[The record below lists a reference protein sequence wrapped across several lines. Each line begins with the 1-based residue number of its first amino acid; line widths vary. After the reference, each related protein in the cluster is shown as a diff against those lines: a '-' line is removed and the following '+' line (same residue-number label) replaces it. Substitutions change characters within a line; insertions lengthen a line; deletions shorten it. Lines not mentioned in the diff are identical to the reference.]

1 MRKENSYIKRIILYQ
16 CLWIAVGI
24 FITFG
29 FHQLID
35 SLIIYNIDTEAELS
49 PIYKIYFGF
58 GNYFFI
64 MLGVIFIII
73 GCFYIQNK
81 EFEKYRVYFESGIK
95 YIKGE
100 VPTIG
105 EFHESLSNERLDFI
119 NIRKLILE
127 MENNYELAYKEKTDL
142 LTYLAH
148 DIKTPL
154 SNLLGYSTLLY
165 DEDNLTYEQQKKFIK
180 VIYENV
186 KSLNSLS
193 EDFFSYLKFNLNEI
207 PINIKKFDAELFL
220 KQWEEERKTLVN
232 DNVLDIRF
240 ANTSGKEINTDP
252 ELLVRILDNLVSNAN
267 KYSKK
272 GTTIIVEVEIQ
283 DKALN
288 LTVKN
293 EVENDLNVDWKLVKN
308 KFYRGDMSRNRI
320 KNNGSGVGL
329 TIVDDIVAHLN
340 GKFEVYNKDN
350 WVIASVIIPVY

>member
-1 MRKENSYIKRIILYQ
+1 MKRIILSQ
-16 CLWIAVGI
+16 CLWIAVVI
-24 FITFG
+24 FLTFA
-29 FHQLID
+29 FHRLID

-58 GNYFFI
+58 GHYFFI
-64 MLGVIFIII
+64 MLGAIIITI

-81 EFEKYRVYFESGIK
+81 QFEKYHEYFESGIK

-165 DEDNLTYEQQKKFIK
+165 DEDNLTDEQQKKFIK

-207 PINIKKFDAELFL
+207 PINIKKFDVELFL
-220 KQWEEERKTLVN
+220 KQWEEERKALLN
-232 DNVLDIRF
+232 DNILDIRF
-240 ANTSGKEINTDP
+240 EDTYDKEIGTDP

-272 GTTIIVEVEIQ
+272 GSPIIVKVEIQ
-283 DKALN
+283 DEALN

-308 KFYRGDMSRNRI
+308 KFYRGDMSRNRL

-329 TIVDDIVAHLN
+329 TIVNDIVAHLN
-340 GKFEVYNKDN
+340 GEFEVYNKDN
-350 WVIASVIIPVY
+350 WVMANVIIPVY

>member
-1 MRKENSYIKRIILYQ
+1 MRKENSYIKKIILYQ
-16 CLWIAVGI
+16 CLWIAIVI
-24 FITFG
+24 FLTFA
-29 FHQLID
+29 FHRLID
-35 SLIIYNIDTEAELS
+35 SLIIYNIDTEAELGS
-49 PIYKIYFGF
+49 IYKIYFQY
-58 GNYFFI
+58 GNYVFI
-64 MLGVIFIII
+64 MICAIFIIF

-81 EFEKYRVYFESGIK
+81 EFEKYREYFVSGIK

-100 VPTIG
+100 IPAIG
-105 EFHESLSNERLDFI
+105 EFHESLSNERIDFI

-154 SNLLGYSTLLY
+154 SNLLGYSTLLH

-240 ANTSGKEINTDP
+240 ANASGKEINTDP

-272 GTTIIVEVEIQ
+272 GSTIIVEVKIQ

-293 EVENDLNVDWKLVKN
+293 EVENNLNVDWKLVKN
-308 KFYRGDMSRNRI
+308 KFYRGDMSRSRI

-329 TIVDDIVAHLN
+329 TIVNDIVAHLN
-340 GKFEVYNKDN
+340 GEFEVYNKDDF
-350 WVIASVIIPVY
+350 VIANVIIPVY

>member
-1 MRKENSYIKRIILYQ
+1 MLKKNSYIKRMILYQ
-16 CLWIAVGI
+16 CLWIAVVI
-24 FITFG
+24 FLTFG
-29 FHQLID
+29 SHKFID
-35 SLIIYNIDTEAELS
+35 SLIIYNIDREAELS
-49 PIYKIYFGF
+49 SIYKIYLGY

-64 MLGVIFIII
+64 MLGIIFIII

-81 EFEKYRVYFESGIK
+81 EFEKYREYFVSGIK

-100 VPTIG
+100 IPEIR
-105 EFHESLSNERLDFI
+105 EFHESLSNERIDFI

-154 SNLLGYSTLLY
+154 SNLLGYSTLLH
-165 DEDNLTYEQQKKFIK
+165 DEDDLTDEQQRKFIK

-240 ANTSGKEINTDP
+240 ANTSGKEINIDP

-272 GTTIIVEVEIQ
+272 GSTIFVEVDIQ

-288 LTVKN
+288 LTIKN

-329 TIVDDIVAHLN
+329 TIVNDIVAHLN
-340 GKFEVYNKDN
+340 GEFEVYNKDN
-350 WVIASVIIPVY
+350 WVIANVIIPVY

>member
-16 CLWIAVGI
+16 CLLIAVVI
-24 FITFG
+24 FLTFA
-29 FHQLID
+29 FHRLID
-35 SLIIYNIDTEAELS
+35 SLIVYNIDTEAEIDSILK
-49 PIYKIYFGF
+49 YYFQYS
-58 GNYFFI
+58 NYVFI
-64 MLGVIFIII
+64 MICAIFIII
-73 GCFYIQNK
+73 GCFYIQAK
-81 EFEKYRVYFESGIK
+81 EFEKYREYFVSGIK

-100 VPTIG
+100 IPEIR
-105 EFHESLSNERLDFI
+105 EFHESLSNERIDFI

-154 SNLLGYSTLLY
+154 SNLLGYTTLLY
-165 DEDNLTYEQQKKFIK
+165 DEDNLTNEQKRKFVK

-207 PINIKKFDAELFL
+207 PINIKKFDVELFL
-220 KQWEEERKTLVN
+220 KQWEEERKALLN
-232 DNVLDIRF
+232 DNILDIRF
-240 ANTSGKEINTDP
+240 EDTSDKEIGTDP
-252 ELLVRILDNLVSNAN
+252 ELLVRILDNLVSNAT

-272 GTTIIVEVEIQ
+272 GSTIIVKVEIQ

-293 EVENDLNVDWKLVKN
+293 EVENNLNVDWKLVKN
-308 KFYRGDMSRNRI
+308 KFYRGDMSRSRI

-329 TIVDDIVAHLN
+329 TIVNDIVTHLN
-340 GKFEVYNKDN
+340 GEFYVCNKDN
-350 WVIASVIIPVY
+350 LVIANVNIPVY

>member
-24 FITFG
+24 FITFA

-35 SLIIYNIDTEAELS
+35 TLIIYNIDTEAEMS
-49 PIYKIYFGF
+49 SIYKIYFGY
-58 GNYFFI
+58 GHYFFI
-64 MLGVIFIII
+64 MLGAIVITI

-81 EFEKYRVYFESGIK
+81 QFEKYRDY
-95 YIKGE
+95 
-100 VPTIG
+100 
-105 EFHESLSNERLDFI
+105 LSNERLDFI
-119 NIRKLILE
+119 NIRKQILE

-232 DNVLDIRF
+232 DNDLDIRF

-252 ELLVRILDNLVSNAN
+252 ELLVRILDNLVSNAT

-272 GTTIIVEVEIQ
+272 GTTIIVEVEIK
-283 DKALN
+283 DKSLN

-293 EVENDLNVDWKLVKN
+293 EIKNDLNVDWKLVKN

-329 TIVDDIVAHLN
+329 TIVNDIVTHLN
-340 GKFEVYNKDN
+340 GKFDVYNKDN
-350 WVIASVIIPVY
+350 LVIANVNIPIY

>member
-1 MRKENSYIKRIILYQ
+1 M
-16 CLWIAVGI
+16 
-24 FITFG
+24 
-29 FHQLID
+29 
-35 SLIIYNIDTEAELS
+35 
-49 PIYKIYFGF
+49 
-58 GNYFFI
+58 
-64 MLGVIFIII
+64 
-73 GCFYIQNK
+73 
-81 EFEKYRVYFESGIK
+81 
-95 YIKGE
+95 
-100 VPTIG
+100 
-105 EFHESLSNERLDFI
+105 
-119 NIRKLILE
+119 
-127 MENNYELAYKEKTDL
+127 

-154 SNLLGYSTLLY
+154 SNLLGYSTLLH

-240 ANTSGKEINTDP
+240 ANASGKEINTDP

-272 GTTIIVEVEIQ
+272 GSTIIVEVKIQ

-293 EVENDLNVDWKLVKN
+293 EVENNLNVDWKLVKN
-308 KFYRGDMSRNRI
+308 KFYRGDMSRSRI

-329 TIVDDIVAHLN
+329 TIVNDIVAHLN
-340 GKFEVYNKDN
+340 GEFEVYNKDDF
-350 WVIASVIIPVY
+350 VIANVIIPVY

>member
-1 MRKENSYIKRIILYQ
+1 MRRENSYIKKIILYQ
-16 CLWIAVGI
+16 CLWIAIVI
-24 FITFG
+24 FLTFA
-29 FHQLID
+29 FHRLID
-35 SLIIYNIDTEAELS
+35 SLIIYNIDTEAELGS
-49 PIYKIYFGF
+49 IYKIYFQY
-58 GNYFFI
+58 GNYVFI
-64 MLGVIFIII
+64 MICAIFIIF

-81 EFEKYRVYFESGIK
+81 EFEKYREYFVSGIK

-220 KQWEEERKTLVN
+220 KQWKEERKTLVN
-232 DNVLDIRF
+232 DNDLDIRF
-240 ANTSGKEINTDP
+240 ANASGKEINTDP
-252 ELLVRILDNLVSNAN
+252 ELLVRILDNLVSNAT

-272 GTTIIVEVEIQ
+272 GTTIIVEVEIK
-283 DKALN
+283 DKSLN

-293 EVENDLNVDWKLVKN
+293 EVENNLNVDWKLVKN
-308 KFYRGDMSRNRI
+308 KFYRGDMSRSRI

-329 TIVDDIVAHLN
+329 TIVNDIVAHLN
-340 GKFEVYNKDN
+340 GEFEVYNKDDL
-350 WVIASVIIPVY
+350 VIANVNIPVY

>member
-16 CLWIAVGI
+16 CLWIAVVI
-24 FITFG
+24 FLTFA
-29 FHQLID
+29 FHRLID
-35 SLIIYNIDTEAELS
+35 SLIIYNIDTEAELGS
-49 PIYKIYFGF
+49 IYKIYFQY
-58 GNYFFI
+58 GNYVFI
-64 MLGVIFIII
+64 MICAIFIIF

-81 EFEKYRVYFESGIK
+81 EFEKYREYFVSGIK

-100 VPTIG
+100 IPEIR
-105 EFHESLSNERLDFI
+105 EFHESLSNERIDFI

-154 SNLLGYSTLLY
+154 SNLLGYSTLLH

-240 ANTSGKEINTDP
+240 ANASGKEINTDP
-252 ELLVRILDNLVSNAN
+252 ELLVSILDNLVSNAN

-272 GTTIIVEVEIQ
+272 GSTIIVEVKIQ

-293 EVENDLNVDWKLVKN
+293 EVENNLNVDWKLVKN
-308 KFYRGDMSRNRI
+308 KFYRGDMSRSRI

-329 TIVDDIVAHLN
+329 TIVNDIVAHLN
-340 GKFEVYNKDN
+340 GEFEVYNKDDF
-350 WVIASVIIPVY
+350 VIANVIIPVY

>member
-1 MRKENSYIKRIILYQ
+1 
-16 CLWIAVGI
+16 
-24 FITFG
+24 
-29 FHQLID
+29 
-35 SLIIYNIDTEAELS
+35 
-49 PIYKIYFGF
+49 
-58 GNYFFI
+58 
-64 MLGVIFIII
+64 
-73 GCFYIQNK
+73 
-81 EFEKYRVYFESGIK
+81 
-95 YIKGE
+95 
-100 VPTIG
+100 
-105 EFHESLSNERLDFI
+105 DFI

-154 SNLLGYSTLLY
+154 SNLLGYSTLLH

-272 GTTIIVEVEIQ
+272 GSTIIVKVEIQ

-293 EVENDLNVDWKLVKN
+293 EVENNLNVDWKLVKN
-308 KFYRGDMSRNRI
+308 KFYRGDMSRNRL

-329 TIVDDIVAHLN
+329 TIVNDIVAHLN
-340 GKFEVYNKDN
+340 GEFEVYNKDN
-350 WVIASVIIPVY
+350 WVIANVIIPVY